1 MTRSMWLFR
10 FALPEGQTLAPP
22 GARWEVERHVAQL
35 TGRSMSVEGPR
46 AVPEWVYI
54 HTHIYIISLFSAYIY
69 IYINDMWPSSVKG
82 SVMVYFLFSEF
93 SNDW

>member
-35 TGRSMSVEGPR
+35 SGRSMSVEGPR
-46 AVPEWVYI
+46 AVPEWI
-54 HTHIYIISLFSAYIY
+54 
-69 IYINDMWPSSVKG
+69 
-82 SVMVYFLFSEF
+82 
-93 SNDW
+93 

>member
-54 HTHIYIISLFSAYIY
+54 HTHIYI
-69 IYINDMWPSSVKG
+69 
-82 SVMVYFLFSEF
+82 
-93 SNDW
+93 